1 MVMIKVHQIMANY
14 ICEEITTAAS
24 PWSMLYVNYNIFIF
38 SQDDIFCQ
46 ETKTTAASILK
57 RQATKSV
64 DELKM
69 SVCLIFEIAIS
80 QFFSL

>member
-1 MVMIKVHQIMANY
+1 MF
-14 ICEEITTAAS
+14 
-24 PWSMLYVNYNIFIF
+24 YVNYNIFIF
-38 SQDDIFCQ
+38 VSQDILQ
-46 ETKTTAASILK
+46 KTKTTAASILK

-80 QFFSL
+80 QFFPSRPVKLYDGIFTF